1 MAGEQHTSE
10 ILRGLVAAGVDF
22 IIVGGTAAVM
32 LGAPVVTE
40 DIDIVHQRT
49 PENVDR
55 LLAWLLAHDAFHRFD
70 LMKRQLPP
78 TKDSLLGAGHINLQT
93 RLGKLDVLCEL
104 GAGEG
109 YEEILND
116 TVSLT
121 DGATNVRVLDL
132 PRLIATKA
140 RAGRAKDRLVLPML
154 VAALDERRKR

>member
-78 TKDSLLGAGHINLQT
+78 TKDSLLGTGHINLQT